1 MKKLLTALL
10 TALFWLPALAGG
22 HGLPRIHENFDFD
35 WRFRLGELPGADAP
49 ALDDGEWRT
58 LHLPHDFSIE
68 QPFEQQMGGSMGYL
82 PGGVGW
88 YRKSFDVPADY
99 RGRKISILFDGVY
112 HRSDV
117 YVNGRHIGFYPY
129 GYIGFEYDL
138 SPYLNYGGGNVIA
151 VRVDH
156 SDAASSRWYSGSGI
170 YRSVWLTVTDPVR
183 VQTWGTYI
191 TTPEVSMEMATVNIV
206 TTLENNGNGRKN
218 VTLENII
225 LNHNGERINSSSVA
239 VSLPKGSNTDV
250 EQRLAIPDPILWDLD
265 NPYRYTMRTL
275 VVSDG
280 EVVDSYESPFGVRW
294 FEFDPDRGFFLNG
307 RHIKMKGMNL
317 HEDAGALGVAVPY
330 RANERKMQIL
340 KEFGC
345 NAIRFSHNP
354 PSPDMLELC
363 DRLGFLAIDEAFD
376 KWKSGY
382 YSEYYDRWWQ
392 TDLGSMIRRD
402 RNHPCIVLWSIGNE
416 TVEQNDTGGEGTRMA
431 ETMRDFVHGL
441 EPTRPVMAAIAS
453 ANVAQMPYLK
463 NGFAESLD
471 VVGFNYMEPWLDRI
485 HEENPDWVIFGS
497 EVMPFYYGRDD
508 SVRDYFP
515 YNPWNDYARKDYL
528 FGYFIWAGVDYIGE
542 SSGWPSKGWP
552 TGPFATT
559 MREKPRAAYLRSE
572 WNDAPMVRIT
582 VADQSLP
589 IDPGKDHWSWPHLA
603 DHWTFPQ
610 YTGHIIQVQTITNC
624 EEVELNV
631 GGIWTGRR
639 RTEDYANNTIVW
651 YVPYPHDWQDGRI
664 TARGFIAGREVASY
678 ELCRAGDAVR
688 MDIVP
693 DRSEIR
699 ADGKDLVYINVELKD
714 NAGVVVPVQD
724 RTVHFEMS
732 GPGRIMGVDSGDLR
746 SCESYK
752 GDSHTTYF
760 GFVQAI
766 VQSER
771 EAGEITVTVRADGL
785 PDNSV
790 RITSR

>member
-1 MKKLLTALL
+1 MKKLLTALFA
-10 TALFWLPALAGG
+10 ALYLLPAIAAGG
-22 HGLPRIHENFDFD
+22 EPRIHENFDFD
-35 WRFRLGELPGADAP
+35 WRFHLGDEQGAETP
-49 ALDDGEWRT
+49 SFDDSGWRT

-68 QPFEQQMGGSMGYL
+68 QPFEQQAGGSMGYL

-88 YRKSFDVPADY
+88 YRKSFEVPADY
-99 RGRKISILFDGVY
+99 RGKKVSVLFDGVY

-138 SPYLNYGGGNVIA
+138 SPYLNYGGENVIA

-183 VQTWGTYI
+183 VNTWGTYV
-191 TTPEVSMEMATVNIV
+191 TTPDISMEMATVNMV
-206 TTLENNGNGRKN
+206 TTIENNGPGKRN
-218 VTLENII
+218 VTVENII
-225 LNHNGERINSSSVA
+225 LNHSGEKINSSA
-239 VSLPKGSNTDV
+239 TTVSLPKGKATDV

-265 NPYRYTMRTL
+265 KPYRYTMRTL
-275 VVSDG
+275 VVADG
-280 EVVDSYESPFGVRW
+280 ELLDSYETLFGVRW
-294 FEFDPDRGFFLNG
+294 FDFDPDRGFFLNG
-307 RHIKMKGMNL
+307 RHVKMKGMNL

-330 RANERKMQIL
+330 RANERKMEIL

-354 PSPDMLELC
+354 PAPDMLELC

-382 YSEYYDRWWQ
+382 YAEYFDRWWQ

-402 RNHPCIVLWSIGNE
+402 RNHPSIVLWSIGNE
-416 TVEQNDTGGEGTRMA
+416 TVEQNDMSGEGTRIASM
-431 ETMRDFVHGL
+431 MRDFVHEL

-453 ANVAQMPYLK
+453 ANVGQMPYLK
-463 NGFAESLD
+463 NGFIDSFD
-471 VVGFNYMEPWLDRI
+471 VVGFNYMEPWMDRI
-485 HEENPDWVIFGS
+485 HADNPGWVMFGS

-515 YNPWNDYARKDYL
+515 YNPWNDYAEKDYL

-552 TGPFATT
+552 TCPFATT
-559 MREKPRAAYLRSE
+559 MREKPSGAYLRSQ
-572 WNDAPMVRIT
+572 WNYAPMVRIA

-610 YTGHIIQVQTITNC
+610 YAGHIVQVQTITNC

-639 RTEDYANNTIVW
+639 RTEDYPNNTIVW
-651 YVPYPHDWQDGRI
+651 YVPYPHDWQGGRI
-664 TARGFIAGREVASY
+664 TARGFIAGREVTSY
-678 ELCRAGDAVR
+678 ELNRAGDAVR
-688 MDIVP
+688 TEITA
-693 DRSEIR
+693 DRSQIR

-714 NAGVVVPVQD
+714 EAGVVVPVQD
-724 RTVHFEMS
+724 RIVSFEIS
-732 GPGRIMGVDSGDLR
+732 GPGRLAGVDSGDLR
-746 SCESYK
+746 SGESFK
-752 GDSHTTYF
+752 GNSHSTYF

-771 EAGEITVTVRADGL
+771 EAGEITVTVHAEGL
-785 PDNSV
+785 PDNTV